1 MYNQFLQFCPKFD
14 ALEVKNGI
22 YRLIF
27 IDFSQNRGIPP
38 QYERCIHLYCCTVF
52 TDMYCTYLILLVFVR
67 NGILSIADYNFTL
80 MGDLGVVVVDVVAYF
95 FMMAQLENALSYQV
109 DFSHGE

>member
-1 MYNQFLQFCPKFD
+1 MRGVSICIVAQYLQ
-14 ALEVKNGI
+14 
-22 YRLIF
+22 Y
-27 IDFSQNRGIPP
+27 
-38 QYERCIHLYCCTVF
+38 
-52 TDMYCTYLILLVFVR
+52 YCTYLISLVFVCD
-67 NGILSIADYNFTL
+67 GILSIADYNFTL